1 MNKFIAIIKTIPAL
15 IKYKVSL
22 AVTFTTVIGY
32 LIFTGSFSFE
42 IFALILSVFVLAGG
56 ASSLNEYQE
65 KEFDAL
71 MDRTKQRPIPSGK
84 ISPQNALLVSILF
97 IILGV
102 FLLYIFFG
110 IVPALLGLFNII
122 WYNFI
127 YTYLKRLTAF
137 AVVPGSLTGAV
148 PALIGWTAA
157 GGYVFDAKIII
168 IGFFLFIWQIPH
180 FWLLLVKYS
189 KDYEKAGY
197 PSIYN
202 VIHKENLKHI
212 TFVWIIATSVTTL
225 MFPLFHIITS
235 MPFFIALLVLNAWLV
250 YTFTR
255 LTFNINYELNFK
267 KAFITINVFMFLFML
282 LLTIG
287 AFI

>member
-1 MNKFIAIIKTIPAL
+1 MKQLISILKTVLSL

-32 LIFTGSFSFE
+32 LIYTGSFSFD
-42 IFALILSVFVLAGG
+42 IVALVLSVFILAGG
-56 ASSLNEYQE
+56 ASALNEYQE
-65 KEFDAL
+65 RNFDAL
-71 MDRTKQRPIPSGK
+71 MDRTKHRPIPSGK
-84 ISPQNALLVSILF
+84 LSPFNALLVSLLF
-97 IILGV
+97 IFAGV

-122 WYNFI
+122 WYNLL
-127 YTYLKRLTAF
+127 YTNLKKVTAF

-157 GGYVFDAKIII
+157 GGYIFDAKIII

-180 FWLLLVKYS
+180 FWLLLIKYS
-189 KDYEKAGY
+189 KEYEAAGY

-202 VIHKENLKHI
+202 VIHKENLKLI

-225 MFPLFHIITS
+225 MFPLFRIITS
-235 MPFFIALLVLNAWLV
+235 MPFLIALLILNIWLV
-250 YTFTR
+250 ITFTR
-255 LTFNINYELNFK
+255 LTFKMQYELNFK
-267 KAFITINVFMFLFML
+267 KAFITINLFMFLFML